1 MLITINE
8 ITLQQLPAQYR
19 KIHKI
24 IKINIINC
32 QLMQNL
38 KQIKISQK
46 HQ

>member
-8 ITLQQLPAQYR
+8 IPLQQLPAQHR

-32 QLMQNL
+32 SLMQNL
-38 KQIKISQK
+38 KQIKISKK
-46 HQ
+46 HK